1 MIARSKST
9 PRAITLL
16 ELLAVIAIMAV
27 FVTVAASRLGPE
39 TIGNFGARAD
49 AHRLAADILQARRRS
64 IATGDE
70 HYLDFTVSGGRV
82 SGYTLYRKAQ
92 SQGKVAVD
100 EPHEF
105 PVDVVVSTSAPK
117 VRFTFEGA
125 AAAAYQIVLT
135 GPGQTWRVD
144 VVPATG
150 TTVVTQ
156 TAP

>member
-1 MIARSKST
+1 MVPHSKST

-39 TIGNFGARAD
+39 MIHDFGARAD
-49 AHRLAADILQARRRS
+49 ARRLAGDILQARRRS
-64 IATGDE
+64 IATGEE
-70 HYLDFTVSGGRV
+70 HYLEFAVSNGRV
-82 SGYTLYRKAQ
+82 SGYTLYRKAK

-105 PVDVVVSTSAPK
+105 PADVAVSTSAPK

-125 AAAAYQIVLT
+125 ALAAYQIVLT

-150 TTVVTQ
+150 TAVVNQ